1 MMEQVGDWDST
12 KAFTPILGQFLK
24 ARFPDMDELDHFTQL
39 FEAYEKRSIDKVTVN
54 LRDVAFMKLFC
65 DTYYLNKVIPIVL
78 KSKRPA
84 EAEQK

>member
-1 MMEQVGDWDST
+1 
-12 KAFTPILGQFLK
+12 
-24 ARFPDMDELDHFTQL
+24 MDELDHFTQL